1 MGLTNRLV
9 LSYLTSVRGSSASTF
24 AVPNRIDVEQQLPF
38 PEIPVFGLSILL
50 LVTIPQLSTP

>member
-50 LVTIPQLSTP
+50 LVTP